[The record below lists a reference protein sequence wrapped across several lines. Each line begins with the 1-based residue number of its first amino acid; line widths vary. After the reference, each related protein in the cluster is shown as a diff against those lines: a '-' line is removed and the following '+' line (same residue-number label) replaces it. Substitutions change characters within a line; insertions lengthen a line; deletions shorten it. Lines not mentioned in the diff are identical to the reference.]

1 MVSEE
6 DGGGSVKPLH
16 MRIVE
21 DFKVGHEFTTGTI
34 KNIYAASDNYA
45 QRAIDFLRRSYAVKN
60 TGKKDG
66 YFSIYVIEKDAYEK
80 VMKKEQDSKRYRSK
94 TNRFIRCDVKELSKT
109 HNPLVL
115 KFDALLAGVR
125 A

>member
-1 MVSEE
+1 MKALPV
-6 DGGGSVKPLH
+6 
-16 MRIVE
+16 RIAE
-21 DFKVGHEFTTGTI
+21 DFKAGHEFTTGTI

-45 QRAIDFLRRSYAVKN
+45 QRAIDFLRRSCAVKN
-60 TGKKDG
+60 TGRKDG

-94 TNRFIRCDVKELSKT
+94 TNRYIRCDVKELTKT
-109 HNPLVL
+109 HNPLML

-125 A
+125 P